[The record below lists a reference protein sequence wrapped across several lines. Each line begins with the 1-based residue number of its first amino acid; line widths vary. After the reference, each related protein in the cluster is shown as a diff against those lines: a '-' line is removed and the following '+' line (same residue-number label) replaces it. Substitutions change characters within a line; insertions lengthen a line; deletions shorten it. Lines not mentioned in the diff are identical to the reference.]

1 MTRPI
6 LAIRRGCAKLLF
18 YRHKIIGGKMYT
30 GKHAYLRPLQPA
42 FIMANSG
49 EAVSYAE
56 LEARSNRLAHL
67 FRNWGLKRLDHYAIY
82 MENNNRYLEA
92 CGAGERAGLY
102 YTCVNSYLTG
112 SELAYIVAN
121 SESRILITS
130 VAKLEVAREAL
141 KQCPKVELCI
151 VVDGAGENDRIV
163 GLREATR
170 GLPGTPIEDEYIGTA
185 MLYSSGTT
193 GRPKGI
199 LRPLAEQP
207 PTQQLPIFDFLQKL
221 WQYREGMIYL
231 SPAPLY
237 HSAPQAAVNL
247 AIRMGGTVIIME
259 TFDPDR
265 YLELVEKWGVTH
277 SQLVPTMFSRMLK
290 LPQHVRTRHD
300 LSSLEIAVHAAA
312 PCPAAVKDEMIKWWG
327 PIIHEYY
334 GATEGLGFTACNSA
348 EWLAHRGTVG
358 RVLLGDLHIL
368 DEDMKPC
375 PVGTSGTVWFKTA
388 TPFEYFND
396 PNKTREARSPDGSMS
411 TVGDVGY
418 VDADG
423 FLHLTDRKTFMIISG
438 GVNIYPQECENL
450 LITHPKIAD
459 AAVFGVPNPD
469 LGEEVKAVVQ
479 PMPGIPPGPDLAEEL
494 IFFCSQSLSRQKV
507 PRSIDFEAE
516 LPRLPTGKLYK
527 RLLRDRYWGDKTSR
541 IL

>member
-1 MTRPI
+1 
-6 LAIRRGCAKLLF
+6 
-18 YRHKIIGGKMYT
+18 MYT

-42 FIMANSG
+42 FIMAGSG
-49 EAVSYAE
+49 ETVTYAE
-56 LEARSNRLAHL
+56 LEARNNRLAHL
-67 FRNWGLKRLDHYAIY
+67 FRNRGMKRRDHYAIF
-82 MENNNRYLEA
+82 MENNSRYLES
-92 CGAGERAGLY
+92 CGAGERSGLY
-102 YTCVNSYLTG
+102 FTCVNSFLTG
-112 SELAYIVAN
+112 SELAYILNN
-121 SESRILITS
+121 SEARILITS
-130 VAKLEVAREAL
+130 VAKLEIAHEAL
-141 KQCPKVELCI
+141 AQCPGVELCI
-151 VVDGAGENDRIV
+151 VVDGPGESERII
-163 GLREATR
+163 GLREATAD
-170 GLPGTPIEDEYIGTA
+170 LPATPIPDESIGTA

-199 LRPLAEQP
+199 LRPLPEQP
-207 PTQQLPIFDFLQKL
+207 PSQQMPLFDFLQKL

-259 TFDPDR
+259 SFDPER
-265 YLELVEKWGVTH
+265 YLELVQKWLVTH

-290 LPQHVRTRHD
+290 LPEAIRRRYD

-312 PCPAAVKDEMIKWWG
+312 PCPSLVKDEIIKWWG

-334 GATEGLGFTACNSA
+334 GATEGLGFTACDSA

-358 RVLLGDLHIL
+358 KVLFGELHIL
-368 DEDMKPC
+368 NEDMKAC
-375 PVGTSGTVWFKTA
+375 PKGTPGTVWFKTA
-388 TPFEYFND
+388 SPFEYFND

-418 VDADG
+418 VDDDG
-423 FLHLTDRKTFMIISG
+423 FLYLTDRATFMIISG

-459 AAVFGVPNPD
+459 AAVFGVPNAD

-479 PMPGIPPGPDLAEEL
+479 PMPGIAPGPDLADEL
-494 IFFCSQSLSRQKV
+494 ILFCSQALSRQKV
-507 PRSIDFEAE
+507 PRSIDFEEE
-516 LPRLPTGKLYK
+516 LPRLPTGKLNK
-527 RLLRDRYWGDKTSR
+527 RLLRDRYWGNKTSR
-541 IL
+541 IV

>member
-1 MTRPI
+1 MYP
-6 LAIRRGCAKLLF
+6 
-18 YRHKIIGGKMYT
+18 GKQ
-30 GKHAYLRPLQPA
+30 AYLRPLQPA

-49 EAVSYAE
+49 ESVSYAE

-67 FRNWGLKRLDHYAIY
+67 FREHGMKRLDHYAIY
-82 MENNNRYLEA
+82 MENNSHYLEA
-92 CGAGERAGLY
+92 CAAGERSGLY

-112 SELAYIVAN
+112 SELAYIVDN

-141 KQCPKVELCI
+141 KLCPKIELCI
-151 VVDGAGENDRIV
+151 VVDGESESERIV
-163 GLREATR
+163 GLQQATR
-170 GLPGTPIEDEYIGTA
+170 GLPRTPIADEYIGTA

-199 LRPLAEQP
+199 LRPLAENP
-207 PTQQLPIFDFLQKL
+207 PAEQMPLFNFLQKL

-247 AIRMGGTVIIME
+247 AIRIGATVIIME
-259 TFDPDR
+259 SFDPER

-290 LPQHVRTRHD
+290 LPEATRNRYD

-312 PCPAAVKDEMIKWWG
+312 PCPSLVKDDMIKWWG

-334 GATEGLGFTACNSA
+334 GATEGLGFTACNST

-358 RVLLGDLHIL
+358 KVLLGELHIL
-368 DEDMKPC
+368 DEDMQPSAAGKP
-375 PVGTSGTVWFKTA
+375 GTVWFKTA
-388 TPFEYFND
+388 SPFEYFKD
-396 PNKTREARSPDGSMS
+396 PNKTSEARSPDGSMS

-418 VDADG
+418 VDSDG
-423 FLHLTDRKTFMIISG
+423 YLHLTDRATFMIISG

-459 AAVFGVPNPD
+459 AAVFGVPNAD

-479 PMPGIPPGPDLAEEL
+479 PMPGIAACPDLAEEL
-494 IFFCSQSLSRQKV
+494 ILFCSQSLSRQKV

-527 RLLRDRYWGDKTSR
+527 RLLRDRYWGDKSSR